1 MSKTTPKQNKALVLE
16 AFDTLF
22 NKRDDE
28 AAKNA
33 IGRTA
38 TSNTVRILRP
48 AATVYSTS
56 SVRCQTLRNT
66 KTSSSSLKGTS

>member
-22 NKRDDE
+22 NKRDY
-28 AAKNA
+28 KLPNA

-38 TSNTVRILRP
+38 TSNTARILRP

-66 KTSSSSLKGTS
+66 KTISSSPKGTS